1 MKLIERTMGENGIET
16 SDYLDPITGGTHVH
30 RVQDVEPVLDANK
43 AEYNSHGD
51 LKSSR
56 YGKGPMH
63 KIASIPMIVVE
74 KWMKEGFNIYTAT
87 PQEIRR
93 KLNDPEYKYLRTMPG
108 KL

>member
-1 MKLIERTMGENGIET
+1 MKLVERKVGENGIET
-16 SDYLDPITGGTHVH
+16 NDYIDPNGGMHVH
-30 RVQDVEPVLDANK
+30 RVQDIAPVLNANK

-74 KWMKEGFNIYTAT
+74 KWLKEGFDIYTAT
-87 PQEIRR
+87 PQQIRR